1 MHDSSEQTMFNIPV
15 KECIKYL
22 GIYISKNMSDR
33 QQLNFNNKIKKT
45 KMILDNWLRRDLSIS
60 GRILLI
66 KVEGLSRLFFPGLS
80 LFVQDSTGKDIN
92 RLLVNFCWKINTIL
106 KKKVLAGKKSE
117 GGFEMLDYVDMNN
130 TFEINWIKKCV
141 INPDSICFFIPHNI
155 FKMVGGLDFIL
166 SGNFL
171 PSKLPIKLSKFHE
184 QALLAW
190 KL

>member
-1 MHDSSEQTMFNIPV
+1 
-15 KECIKYL
+15 
-22 GIYISKNMSDR
+22 MSVR

-45 KMILDNWLRRDLSIS
+45 KIIFDNWLRRDLSIS
-60 GRILLI
+60 GRILLT
-66 KVEGLSRLFFPGLS
+66 KVEGLSRLIFSRSVLICSGFY
-80 LFVQDSTGKDIN
+80 TGKDIN

-141 INPDSICFFIPHNI
+141 INPDSICFFIPQNI
-155 FKMVGGLDFIL
+155 FKTVGGLDFIL

-171 PSKLPIKLSKFHE
+171 PYKLPIKLSKFHE